1 LILYNIRRSDA
12 VGCGKHRRRQ
22 SEAIWDVIVVD
33 AESIERAD
41 APQSRVEA
49 VYRDLRDAIID
60 GDYAP
65 GSHLRLQELAAT
77 YGVSLIPVREAI
89 RKLETERLVET
100 FPNRGARVAEI
111 SAEDVADSYR
121 ARVLLETGTVR
132 LAAANLDEAAI
143 AEARS
148 IMDRM
153 VEAFENGDDAGG
165 FDLHRDLHFFI
176 YEHSESQW
184 LVYVIE
190 ILWGHTERYRRTATP
205 DPHGGEHAKMLDA
218 LAEGRIEAAVEA
230 LRIDLENTAAGV
242 IDSLAGPTSEV

>member
-1 LILYNIRRSDA
+1 VTVTDT
-12 VGCGKHRRRQ
+12 G
-22 SEAIWDVIVVD
+22 
-33 AESIERAD
+33 SIERSE

-60 GDYAP
+60 GEYAP

-121 ARVLLETGTVR
+121 ARVLLETGAVR
-132 LAAANLDEAAI
+132 LAYPALDPTAI
-143 AEARS
+143 EEARA
-148 IMDRM
+148 IMNRM
-153 VEAFENGDDAGG
+153 VEAFANGDVAAGL
-165 FDLHRDLHFFI
+165 DLHRELHFYI
-176 YEHSESQW
+176 YERSQSQW

-190 ILWGHTERYRRTATP
+190 ILWAHTERYRRMGTP

-218 LAEGRIEAAVEA
+218 LADGRIEAAVEA
-230 LRIDLENTAAGV
+230 LRIDLEHTAAGV
-242 IDSLAGPTSEV
+242 IGTLDESGG